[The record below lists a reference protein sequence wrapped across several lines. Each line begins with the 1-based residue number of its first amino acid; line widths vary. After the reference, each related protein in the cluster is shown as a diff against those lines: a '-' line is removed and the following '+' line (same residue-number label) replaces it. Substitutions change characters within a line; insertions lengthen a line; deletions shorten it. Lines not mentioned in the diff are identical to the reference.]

1 MAAPALEPEVQ
12 GRRFT
17 VMGLARTGEAA
28 ARFLAGRGALVTV
41 TDRRP
46 EAELADILSRLPR
59 EVRREVGGHPP
70 SLFEEADAVVVSP
83 GVPREHPLLARA
95 AAAGVPVWSE
105 IELAFRF
112 CKVPV
117 IGVTGTNG
125 KTTTTSLIS
134 ALLQAGGLR
143 APAVGNIGS
152 PFIAALSAPESPD
165 FLVVEVSSFQLE
177 WVETF
182 RPFVAVVTNITPDH
196 LDRHQDLE
204 EYVGWKRRIFAA
216 QEGGD
221 FLVLNA
227 DDDWVSAFAGEAK
240 PQIRRFSRREAVAE
254 GACLDG
260 GRLVLRSGGTSA
272 PVLAQGEFPLHGVH
286 NLENALAAVAAA
298 AVCGASAE
306 AMGRALRAFR
316 PIEHRLTLVRE
327 RRGVRWYNDSKGTNV
342 GATVRSLESFDAPI
356 LLIAGGRDKHSDLT
370 PLRPLIR
377 DRVKTLILIGE
388 ARARFRSAFA
398 GLTECIEAETMAEAV
413 RKADEA
419 ARPGDIVLLSP
430 ACASFDMFID
440 YEDRGRKFTAEVE
453 SLSP

>member
-28 ARFLAGRGALVTV
+28 ARFLAGRGARVTV

-46 EAELADILSRLPR
+46 EAELADILARLPR

-95 AAAGVPVWSE
+95 VAAGVPVWSE

-240 PQIRRFSRREAVAE
+240 SQIRRFSRREAVAE

-260 GRLVLRSGGTSA
+260 GRLVLRSGGASA

-398 GLTECIEAETMAEAV
+398 GLTECVEAETMAEAV
-413 RKADEA
+413 RRADEA

-440 YEDRGRKFTAEVE
+440 YEDRGRKFTVEVE
-453 SLSP
+453 SLTP